1 MAEESD
7 GLESVRARILA
18 AALPNV
24 PFDGW
29 SIALLRNAADEAGV
43 DRETQ
48 RRAFPAGVADLVTYW
63 CDVCDAEMVTRLGTS
78 DLAALKIREKITLAV
93 RTRLEVMMKD
103 RIAARRGL
111 SFFASPLHAVGG
123 AGSLYNTVDAIWRAI
138 GDTSSDFNF
147 YTKRATLAG
156 VYSATL
162 VYWISDDSEGFRK
175 TWEFLDR
182 RIGDVMQIEKAKA
195 SVRGLVE
202 KLPDPFK
209 ILGGMRYP
217 SR

>member
-7 GLESVRARILA
+7 GLESVRVQILA

-29 SIALLRNAADEAGV
+29 NIALLRNASDEAGI

-63 CDVCDAEMVTRLGTS
+63 CDVCDAEMVTRLSAS

-93 RTRLEVMMKD
+93 RTRLEVMTKD

-175 TWEFLDR
+175 TWEFLGR

-195 SVRGLVE
+195 GVKGLVE

-209 ILGGMRYP
+209 ILGGIRYP

>member
-1 MAEESD
+1 MADESD
-7 GLESVRARILA
+7 GLEAARASILA

-63 CDVCDAEMVTRLGTS
+63 CDVCDAEMVTRLGAS
-78 DLAALKIREKITLAV
+78 DLSAMKIREKITYAV
-93 RTRLEVMMKD
+93 RTRIEVMTKD

-111 SFFASPLHAVGG
+111 SFFASPLHAAGG

-147 YTKRATLAG
+147 YTKRATLAA

-162 VYWISDDSEGFRK
+162 AYWISDDSEGFRK

-195 SVRGLVE
+195 GVKGLVE

-209 ILGGMRYP
+209 ILGGIRYP